1 VVTTKHVLVANVFV
15 NVPLNIR
22 FNRTLTEDRWDSW
35 VSLLRKLMNVHL
47 TDEPDSFNWNLTTTG
62 IFSIKSMYADC
73 LNGHTVF
80 LKKILVEH
88 KDTTQN

>member
-1 VVTTKHVLVANVFV
+1 
-15 NVPLNIR
+15 
-22 FNRTLTEDRWDSW
+22 
-35 VSLLRKLMNVHL
+35 MNVHL

-80 LKKILVEH
+80 QKKKYLWNIKIPLKIRIFMWFLYKKMILT
-88 KDTTQN
+88 KDCLAKRRWT